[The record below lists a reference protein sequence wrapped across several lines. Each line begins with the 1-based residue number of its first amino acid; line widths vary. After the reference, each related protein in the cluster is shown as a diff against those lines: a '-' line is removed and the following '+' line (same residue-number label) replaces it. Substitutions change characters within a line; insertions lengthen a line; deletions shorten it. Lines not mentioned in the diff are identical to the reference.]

1 MNPSYQPGATL
12 DFDIV
17 IIGCGP
23 AGLQAAIHA
32 ARKKVRVAVIG
43 RLESSALVKA
53 DVENY
58 FGLDKMEGR
67 QMLQKGVEQAARFG
81 ATVFEQDVLK
91 AEKVGEDFIIITDY
105 DMEFRS
111 KALILAPG
119 ISRKKL
125 NIPGEKEF
133 LGKGVSYCAAC
144 DCNFFRNRAVAVI
157 GDESTAATATLLL
170 AEYASV
176 VYWVS
181 KSLNVADVLMSK
193 VKASKAKIISPS
205 SVSRISGD
213 EVVKSI
219 ELTDGRRLE
228 VDGVFIELG
237 AKGAVDLAIEL
248 GVIPDPSGTIEVT
261 QGMQTPIHGLF
272 ACGDVT
278 GKPWQLARAI
288 GQGCI
293 AGTNAAKLIRK
304 EVD

>member
-1 MNPSYQPGATL
+1 MNLSYQPGATL
-12 DFDIV
+12 DYDIV
-17 IIGCGP
+17 IIGAGP

-32 ARKKVRVAVIG
+32 ARRKVKVAVIG
-43 RLESSALVKA
+43 RLDNSALLKA
-53 DVENY
+53 EVENY

-67 QMLQKGVEQAARFG
+67 QMLLKGMEQAVRFG
-81 ATVFEQDVLK
+81 AEIFEQDVLK
-91 AEKVGEDFIIITDY
+91 AEKVGEDFVVVTDY

-111 KALILAPG
+111 KVLILAPG

-144 DCNFFRNRAVAVI
+144 DCNFFRNRTVAVI
-157 GDESTAATATLLL
+157 GDESTAASATLLL
-170 AEYASV
+170 AEYAAV

-181 KSLNVADVLMSK
+181 KSLNVAEQLMSK

-205 SVSRISGD
+205 SVSRISGE
-213 EVVKSI
+213 EVVRSI
-219 ELTDGRRLE
+219 ELNDGRRLE

-237 AKGAVDLAIEL
+237 AKGAADLAIEL
-248 GVIPDPSGTIEVT
+248 GVIPDPSGVIEVT
-261 QGMQTPIHGLF
+261 QGMQTPVHGLF

-278 GKPWQLARAI
+278 GVPWQLARAV

-304 EVD
+304 ESE